1 MPQMLF
7 LGSAEPATPPPP
19 MPSKGDT
26 NKFPETVAQEPLLMV
41 WSPQPQH
48 GNDPAEQSVVMLGGL
63 R

>member
-7 LGSAEPATPPPP
+7 LGSAEPATPSL

-26 NKFPETVAQEPLLMV
+26 NKFPEIVAQEPQLMV

-48 GNDPAEQSVVMLGGL
+48 RNDPAEQSVVMLGGL